1 MYRLLKIST
10 AAIAI
15 ATFAQGACAQAAL
28 ANDVVVKQVTVHY
41 ADLNINSED
50 GAAALQARIDQAASQ
65 ACGGNPAFSSNY
77 QMAPVFLTREY
88 EQCRASAVDRAVAEV
103 DAPLAHVAA
112 NAR

>member
-15 ATFAQGACAQAAL
+15 AALAQGACAQSAL
-28 ANDVVVKQVTVHY
+28 ASDVVVKQVTVHY

-50 GAAALQARIDQAASQ
+50 GAAVLHARIDQAASQ
-65 ACGGNPAFSSNY
+65 ACGGNPAFSSDY
-77 QMAPVFLTREY
+77 EVAPVFLAREY
-88 EQCRASAVDRAVAEV
+88 EQCHAAAVDRAIAEV
-103 DAPLAHVAA
+103 GAPLAHVAA